1 MVRHIQ
7 KPLRG
12 AFPDGFRSLEGEVR
26 VLTVVA
32 PVTTAV
38 IPQMAQGYYPE
49 LEEQKLAAKALVE
62 TTAKMLTEA
71 GLKVS
76 TSVLTGDAKVV
87 ILDAAEAWPPT

>member
-1 MVRHIQ
+1 M
-7 KPLRG
+7 
-12 AFPDGFRSLEGEVR
+12 
-26 VLTVVA
+26 LTVVE

-49 LEEQKLAAKALVE
+49 LEEQKREAKALVE
-62 TTAKMLTEA
+62 RTAKMLTEA
-71 GLKVS
+71 GLNVS